1 MTTVLPR
8 RLSHSLFVL
17 LAFAAG
23 FVLMGTGAAR
33 ADYFLCNKSSY
44 VLDSAIAYRDNNT
57 WRSKGWLR
65 LMPGSC
71 SAALVGEIDGGTYYV
86 FAHSIDVHQGRV
98 KYFSG
103 NQSFC
108 TVSKDFSIEGRDS
121 CARRGY
127 DADEFMSV
135 QTTPG
140 KNWTTSFSESSN
152 FDEDESRIAVV
163 QRLLRDNGL
172 LLPRIDGIAAKNTI
186 RSIEAYQRS
195 KGLKATGKIT
205 DDLIDHLLKNAAE
218 AQDKVGLDLCNKTQ
232 HLIWASVASHQ
243 TKLDMSSGWIRVEP
257 GTCRKA
263 IKGKLTAAAYYLYAE
278 GVDEAGIVTREGE
291 RNLLWSGDT
300 VFCTKPTRFEIR
312 DRAQCL
318 VRGYDERRFMRIDTG
333 GKAQSTMN
341 LK

>member
-1 MTTVLPR
+1 MKTALPF
-8 RLSHSLFVL
+8 RLTLTL
-17 LAFAAG
+17 LALFALTTG
-23 FVLMGTGAAR
+23 FLLLGTGNAR
-33 ADYFLCNKSSY
+33 ADYYLCNKSSY

-71 SAALVGEIDGGTYYV
+71 QAALVGEIDGETYYV
-86 FAHSIDVHQGRV
+86 FAHSIDAHQGRV

-108 TVSKDFSIEGRDS
+108 TVSRNFSIEGRDS

-127 DADEFMSV
+127 DADEFMAV

-140 KNWTTSFSESSN
+140 ENWTTSFSESTD
-152 FDEDESRIAVV
+152 FDEDESRIAVT

-172 LLPRIDGIAAKNTI
+172 LLPRIDGIAAKNTV
-186 RSIEAYQRS
+186 RAIEAYQRN

-205 DDLIDHLLKNAAE
+205 DELIDHLLANATK
-218 AQDKVGLDLCNKTQ
+218 AQAKLGLDLCNKTK
-232 HLIWASVASHQ
+232 HLVWAAVASHQ
-243 TKLDMSSGWIRVEP
+243 TTLDMSSGWIRVEP

-291 RNLLWSGDT
+291 HNLLWSGDT

-312 DRAQCL
+312 DRTQCL
-318 VRGYDERRFMRIDTG
+318 ARGYDERRFMRIETG
-333 GKAQSTMN
+333 GRAQSTMN